1 MENMKNENTSTLYEP
16 QHSDYL
22 IYSSWVACYEFFSGE
37 GTWTGIIQ
45 MIAQGTTFRLQIQA
59 PFFLF
64 SGFQT

>member
-1 MENMKNENTSTLYEP
+1 MENMKNENASTLY
-16 QHSDYL
+16 YL